1 MRGKLMKTRRS
12 WWVIGPAAVCVWA
25 MTVQPAVGQ
34 DGGPRG
40 EGPAAGRGERGR
52 GGPGFGPKARFG
64 KERPGGRGRDWDI
77 SPAQTER
84 MMEFAEKHFP
94 RRHRLLER
102 LRERNPQEF
111 RRRVSKMAPRVFEML
126 LQLEENP
133 EMAQV
138 LIGQQ
143 QSEDELHEL
152 LGQYDR
158 GIDEAEQAET
168 RTQIVETVGQL
179 VDLRLQRRSF
189 EIAALAR
196 RIEAQRDRLETDSA
210 RREELVEEQVERL
223 LDRLLERRG
232 PRRGFRGPGEG
243 GLGEDGPGGQR
254 PGLGRPGS
262 RKPGAGRPGARRPG
276 AGRRGEGRGNREL

>member
-1 MRGKLMKTRRS
+1 MRGNSMKTWRS
-12 WWVIGPAAVCVWA
+12 WWVIGTAAVCLWA

-34 DGGPRG
+34 GRGHRG
-40 EGPAAGRGERGR
+40 EGPAAARGERGR
-52 GGPGFGPKARFG
+52 GGPGFGPKAQFG
-64 KERPGGRGRDWDI
+64 RERPGGPGRDWDV

-94 RRHRLLER
+94 RRHQLLER

-133 EMAQV
+133 EMGQV

-143 QSEDELHEL
+143 QAEDDLHEL
-152 LGQYDR
+152 LGQYGR
-158 GIDEAEQAET
+158 GIDEAEQAEA

-189 EIAALAR
+189 EIAALSR
-196 RIEAQRDRLETDSA
+196 RIEAQQERLATDTA
-210 RREELVEEQVERL
+210 RKDELVEEEVERI

-232 PRRGFRGPGEG
+232 PRRGFRGPGEE
-243 GLGEDGPGGQR
+243 GLGEDGPGDQRPRIGR
-254 PGLGRPGS
+254 PGL
-262 RKPGAGRPGARRPG
+262 RKPGAGRSGSGRPG